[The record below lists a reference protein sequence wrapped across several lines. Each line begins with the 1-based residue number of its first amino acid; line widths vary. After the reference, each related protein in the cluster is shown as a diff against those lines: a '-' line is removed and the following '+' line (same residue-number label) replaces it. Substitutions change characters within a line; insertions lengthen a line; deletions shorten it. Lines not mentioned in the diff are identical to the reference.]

1 MEAQVQ
7 AALKVRDFSTSGEF
21 REGREVKTLKTL
33 RCGSEND
40 AYFIGV
46 GGGGAGMGADRE
58 KW

>member
-1 MEAQVQ
+1 M
-7 AALKVRDFSTSGEF
+7 RDFSTSGEF

-46 GGGGAGMGADRE
+46 GGGGGAGMGADRE